1 MRLRRLEL
9 VIIGLTFA
17 FACFIGGYL
26 VGRSTGAVTISP
38 AIARQ
43 SEAFI
48 AAGAAAPAPSDTAN
62 AGEAEQGGAAW
73 QGSAETQSES
83 MAQAAEPAASARGG
97 DGRININLAS
107 RNELMDLPGI
117 GPTLSERIVD
127 YRSANGP
134 FSAIEDIRKVSGIGE
149 KRFETIKDKITVG

>member
-9 VIIGLTFA
+9 VIIGLTVA

-26 VGRSTGAVTISP
+26 VGRNTGAVSISP

-43 SEAFI
+43 SEAFPE
-48 AAGAAAPAPSDTAN
+48 AGAATPAPPDTAN
-62 AGEAEQGGAAW
+62 AGGTEQGGEALQDGTEA
-73 QGSAETQSES
+73 QSES
-83 MAQAAEPAASARGG
+83 VAQAAESAAPAR

-117 GPTLSERIVD
+117 GPTLSERIID
-127 YRSANGP
+127 YRTANGP
-134 FSAIEDIRKVSGIGE
+134 FSTLEDLRKVPGIGE
-149 KRFETIKDKITVG
+149 KRFETIKDKIIVG